1 VFDPTQTRAQQTEG
15 QYDENTDTIFLSLN
29 AVNPEGTA
37 SDIEIQ
43 EQLNRIIDGQ
53 IIHAFRAKDLIT
65 EQEYNYLKK
74 EVKRRK
80 VPQGFDE
87 NFKGKTF
94 YDRSKALNNDK
105 AQSLIAEGKGVDAID
120 ELYIE
125 SAVA

>member
-1 VFDPTQTRAQQTEG
+1 MFDPTQTRAQQTKG

-43 EQLNRIIDGQ
+43 EQLNQIIDGQ

-74 EVKRRK
+74 KLSVEKFRK
-80 VPQGFDE
+80 VLM
-87 NFKGKTF
+87 KTL
-94 YDRSKALNNDK
+94 KAKL
-105 AQSLIAEGKGVDAID
+105 L
-120 ELYIE
+120 
-125 SAVA
+125 